1 MLKEFVASI
10 ESRGAAAA
18 MLREVADCG
27 EFGGFPKS
35 VTCEQLGWALER
47 ICLNSNEVD
56 PLTEI
61 VRGYRAR
68 ERARNEALRGF

>member
-35 VTCEQLGWALER
+35 VTCEQIGEALQR
-47 ICLNSNEVD
+47 ICINSSEED
-56 PLTEI
+56 PLSAI